1 MQTNHVQKQE
11 VQGQE
16 NGKTLFLAVKRET
29 EKQVII
35 GAVYETKNLSNFR
48 TAMVQ
53 LGTCEPVVASC
64 IESNAC

>member
-1 MQTNHVQKQE
+1 MKPKPRIAKVASQGKKKMQTNHVQKQE

-35 GAVYETKNLSNFR
+35 GAVYETKKTL
-48 TAMVQ
+48 
-53 LGTCEPVVASC
+53 
-64 IESNAC
+64 